1 MGQQEILSF
10 KVVVIGEK
18 GVGKTSL
25 VNRYTED
32 KFSPDVDATIGAY
45 FSSKLIDFNVKSILD
60 IEEARPTD
68 NLMDL

>member
-45 FSSKLIDFNVKSILD
+45 FSSKLIDFNVKS
-60 IEEARPTD
+60 
-68 NLMDL
+68 